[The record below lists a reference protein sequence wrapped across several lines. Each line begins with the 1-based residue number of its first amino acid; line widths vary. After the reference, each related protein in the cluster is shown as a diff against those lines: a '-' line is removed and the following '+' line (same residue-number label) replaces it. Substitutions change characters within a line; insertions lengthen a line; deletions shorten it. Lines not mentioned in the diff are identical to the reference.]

1 MIKSREDLIKE
12 AAACLYAELLEF
24 NHVDQ
29 FKKDYLSHPKWHFEE
44 GIMLRNW
51 LRDRKYGEIEFG
63 CNLDDVYLE
72 IVDLAIGS
80 NKGANYIN
88 EEK

>member
-1 MIKSREDLIKE
+1 
-12 AAACLYAELLEF
+12 
-24 NHVDQ
+24 
-29 FKKDYLSHPKWHFEE
+29 
-44 GIMLRNW
+44 MLRNW